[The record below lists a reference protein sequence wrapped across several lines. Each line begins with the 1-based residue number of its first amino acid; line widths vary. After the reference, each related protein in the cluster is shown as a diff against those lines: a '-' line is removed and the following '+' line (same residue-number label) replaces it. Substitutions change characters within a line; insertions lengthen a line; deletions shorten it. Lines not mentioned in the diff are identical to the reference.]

1 MIEWSVIQEDK
12 IILNVFAPKNRAS
25 KYVRQKLIELQGV
38 IDKSTIIIRDLNIPL
53 SLIDRL
59 SWRKISKIS
68 LNRATPSI
76 N

>member
-59 SWRKISKIS
+59 SWRKISNIS